1 MIDMQTDSLV
11 HLREV
16 PDLLPRR
23 RGRKV
28 HLSTVYRWT
37 DRGVGGT
44 KLETLKVGG
53 VAYTSQEALARFIA
67 ELSGETPPRNAEAP
81 THEDLRAARE
91 LDDDGIG

>member
-1 MIDMQTDSLV
+1 MIDMQADTLV

-67 ELSGETPPRNAEAP
+67 NLSGETQTTTSHAP
-81 THEDLRAARE
+81 SRHDLRAARE
-91 LDDDGIG
+91 LDEDGIG